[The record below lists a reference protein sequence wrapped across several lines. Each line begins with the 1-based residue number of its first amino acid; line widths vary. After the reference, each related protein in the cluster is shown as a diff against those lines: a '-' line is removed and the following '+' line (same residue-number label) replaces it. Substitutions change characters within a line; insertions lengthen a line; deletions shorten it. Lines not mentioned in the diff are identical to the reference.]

1 MVSHYLKPE
10 TYVASILAS
19 NALIKETSYHQLSPV
34 RAVAIA
40 VEGGAIIVWNLFL
53 NASKLASQLF
63 VF

>member
-1 MVSHYLKPE
+1 MISHYLKPE

-19 NALIKETSYHQLSPV
+19 NALIKEPPTYPV